1 MRLCTPAIIYLVF
14 GILTLLGMV
23 TQGVSGKAHIINIL
37 SVGVWTALLQYLC
50 SVGLGG
56 LSWFF
61 LLLPVIIT
69 LAALIAIS
77 SIISNLKKETP
88 SGK

>member
-1 MRLCTPAIIYLVF
+1 MGLCTPAIIYLAF
-14 GILTLLGMV
+14 GILTLLGMAL
-23 TQGVSGKAHIINIL
+23 QESSGKAYVVNIL
-37 SVGVWTALLQYLC
+37 SIGVWTALLQYLC
-50 SVGLGG
+50 AVGLGG

-61 LLLPVIIT
+61 LLLPIFIT

-77 SIISNLKKETP
+77 SIISNHKKETS